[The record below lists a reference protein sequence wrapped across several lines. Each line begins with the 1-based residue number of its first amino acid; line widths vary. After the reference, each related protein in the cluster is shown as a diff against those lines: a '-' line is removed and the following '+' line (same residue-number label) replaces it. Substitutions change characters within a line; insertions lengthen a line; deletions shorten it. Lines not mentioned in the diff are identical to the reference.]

1 MFDDTNLEEELRAQ
15 VLRLMCVL
23 YEFGLEEVHMG
34 GLMRVLG
41 VPDHAAEEWDDR
53 VMCLDATFA
62 KYMSEMETLRDAP
75 GQTLH

>member
-1 MFDDTNLEEELRAQ
+1 MFDDTNLEEDLRAQ
-15 VLRLMCVL
+15 VLSLMYVL

-41 VPDHAAEEWDDR
+41 VPDHAAEEWDDK
-53 VMCLDATFA
+53 VMCLDAAFA
-62 KYMSEMETLRDAP
+62 KYMSEMQTLIDAP